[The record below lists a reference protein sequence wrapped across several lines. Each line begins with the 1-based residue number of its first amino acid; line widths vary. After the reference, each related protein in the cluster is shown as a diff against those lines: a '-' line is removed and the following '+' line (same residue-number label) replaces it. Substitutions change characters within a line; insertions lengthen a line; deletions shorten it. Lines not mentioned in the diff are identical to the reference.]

1 MRFIIDTELERV
13 IVPDSYYNQLDKTNK
28 LIEANGGTKIDY
40 VQFVKDAYEKAIKNP
55 LIRKADIPRIK
66 K

>member
-55 LIRKADIPRIK
+55 LIRKEDIPRIK